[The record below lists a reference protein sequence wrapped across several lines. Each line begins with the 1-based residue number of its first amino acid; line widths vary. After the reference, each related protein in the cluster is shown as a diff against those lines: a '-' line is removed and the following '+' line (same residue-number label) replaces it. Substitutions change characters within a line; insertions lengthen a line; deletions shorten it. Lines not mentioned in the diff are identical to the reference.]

1 MKIEHNTDQHF
12 NDMDKQILSLRLEA
26 CKDFH
31 IEIKKGKAVFCF
43 DEETKEVVKKRD
55 PKHDAM
61 MSNAKEVISF
71 LNITTGKRFSP
82 TGKASLK
89 LVFERIKDGHNLED
103 FKAVIKKKSDQW
115 KGDPK
120 MDAYL
125 TPQTLFRASNF
136 ERYLNERDGEEL
148 ADQPF
153 GELDAIM
160 QGKQ

>member
-1 MKIEHNTDQHF
+1 MKIEVNTDQHLGDKEIMTIGTF
-12 NDMDKQILSLRLEA
+12 LNDCNSL
-26 CKDFH
+26 H
-31 IEIKKGKAVFCF
+31 IEIKKGKAVICF
-43 DEETKEVVKKRD
+43 DEEPKMKVSKRD

-71 LNITTGKRFSP
+71 LNSTTGKKFSP

-103 FKAVIKKKSDQW
+103 FKIVIKKKSDQW